1 MSGARGHLG
10 KNEKIMGPCLW
21 KKEGVAAETISRRGQ
36 MQNRLAVRFERH
48 EGNREKA
55 VSFAR
60 SSLTST

>member
-1 MSGARGHLG
+1 
-10 KNEKIMGPCLW
+10 MGPCLW